1 MPISQNILRLLGAI
15 PLPAFLLMGSAAPL
29 LFALFV
35 EYGLKYPPCHFC
47 LLQRYAYLL
56 PLVSGLLAL
65 TLLRRTHPKMLLSIA
80 MLGWAAGL
88 GLALWHSG
96 IEQGWV
102 GTEGGCSAAS
112 LGTGS
117 LDDLRAQIMNA
128 PLVACN
134 IISIRFLGLSM
145 TVWNALATL
154 GFLVLAGYYWRRVS
168 PKTKSPS

>member
-1 MPISQNILRLLGAI
+1 MQISHNILRLPGAI

-35 EYGLKYPPCHFC
+35 EYGLHYPPCHFC

-56 PLVSGLLAL
+56 PLSSGLLAL
-65 TLLRRTHPKMLLSIA
+65 TSLRHSHPKMLLRFA
-80 MLGWAAGL
+80 MLGWALGL
-88 GLALWHSG
+88 ALALWHSG

-117 LDDLRAQIMNA
+117 LDDFRTQIMNA

-154 GFLVLAGYYWRRVS
+154 GFLAVGRYYWRTLS
-168 PKTKSPS
+168 PKTESSV